1 MIYHSVF
8 HFIYVYF
15 TPLLYFQIHM
25 HFSSSFGIQ
34 FLLLPPLKHLLT
46 VFWILA
52 INYCVLTSLGKLV
65 GLTLAHFWSLE
76 CSLFHLS
83 ADTHGPT
90 WLCVCEA
97 RRSRLLWRSLRLVE
111 AAVSQS
117 ARGGFAGR
125 ALPASIVT
133 GLRIRLVL
141 NTGKME
147 ENDKGESLAAFRHFH
162 PADFHSRV
170 VRLSARCR
178 LGLLSRG
185 C

>member
-65 GLTLAHFWSLE
+65 GLTLAHF
-76 CSLFHLS
+76 
-83 ADTHGPT
+83 
-90 WLCVCEA
+90 
-97 RRSRLLWRSLRLVE
+97 
-111 AAVSQS
+111 
-117 ARGGFAGR
+117 
-125 ALPASIVT
+125 
-133 GLRIRLVL
+133 
-141 NTGKME
+141 
-147 ENDKGESLAAFRHFH
+147 
-162 PADFHSRV
+162 
-170 VRLSARCR
+170 
-178 LGLLSRG
+178 
-185 C
+185 